1 MKETPSILPDLI
13 PLEKLEMA
21 SECLKTIAHPCRLRM
36 IQMLLENRYTVGE
49 LANACEI
56 QSHIASTH
64 LRLLKHCGLL
74 EPERDGRKTYYK
86 IAEPCLR
93 NIMECIETRFG
104 S

>member
-1 MKETPSILPDLI
+1 MNQPTKILPDLI
-13 PLEKLEMA
+13 PIDQLEMA

-36 IQMLLENRYTVGE
+36 IQMLLADRYTVGE
-49 LANACEI
+49 LAEACKI

-74 EPERDGRKTYYK
+74 EPERDGRKTYYR
-86 IAEPCLR
+86 IAEPCLSK
-93 NIMECIETRFG
+93 IMECIETRFG

>member
-1 MKETPSILPDLI
+1 MSTTIPNLPELI
-13 PLEKLEMA
+13 PMDRLEMA

-49 LANACEI
+49 LADACEI

-74 EPERDGRKTYYK
+74 EPERDGRKTFYRVT
-86 IAEPCLR
+86 EPCLKK
-93 NIMECIETRFG
+93 IMECIETRFG
-104 S
+104 G

>member
-1 MKETPSILPDLI
+1 MSTTIPNLPELI
-13 PLEKLEMA
+13 PMDRLEMA

-49 LANACEI
+49 LADACEI

-74 EPERDGRKTYYK
+74 EPERDGRKTFYRVT
-86 IAEPCLR
+86 EPCLQK
-93 NIMECIETRFG
+93 IMECIENRFG
-104 S
+104 G